1 MPKFDFRDKR
11 LKYNLPNGEE
21 MVIGITPE
29 QELDAYNAIEY
40 YKDAQMNNF
49 ESKSKEYVEYCHNM
63 IEKIQ
68 NYINRNTF

>member
-1 MPKFDFRDKR
+1 
-11 LKYNLPNGEE
+11 

-40 YKDAQMNNF
+40 YRDAQMNNF